1 MSNSGFTAALG
12 FANESTWGTAAART
26 PDNAITWDHPT
37 AGFRR
42 SAQNRAGSSGGAY
55 GAAAA
60 TSSAAVDTW
69 FSFTGTYDGTSVRL
83 YVDGVLEATTAIAPS
98 TAIAET
104 RITLA
109 LSGIASAGIVSPDV
123 LDVPPAPDVDD
134 ATGEDPWSANIP
146 ALLTHVGAYN
156 ANYNEDMMGFLIN
169 APAAYLKTDGADSES
184 VTNAYYDEAYTFPST
199 GFRIQLP
206 GVADTHRQPL
216 EIEVAQSYA
225 VEIPENPLTL
235 EVL

>member
-1 MSNSGFTAALG
+1 MAWSGAGAQYFERAGTRPGGAEFNAAWSVHARVRAASLPSG
-12 FANESTWGTAAART
+12 VQRSILNIRGTAAART

-104 RITLA
+104 RITLMNTPD
-109 LSGIASAGIVSPDV
+109 LTSGWAAGTQFSDGQVAECAV
-123 LDVPPAPDVDD
+123 WT
-134 ATGEDPWSANIP
+134 AT
-146 ALLTHVGAYN
+146 LTA
-156 ANYNEDMMGFLIN
+156 
-169 APAAYLKTDGADSES
+169 
-184 VTNAYYDEAYTFPST
+184 DEAASLGK
-199 GFRIQLP
+199 GFRPPRIRPQSLFFYAP
-206 GVADTHRQPL
+206 RVRDTHDMRG
-216 EIEVAQSYA
+216 E
-225 VEIPENPLTL
+225 PLTSFGAGA
-235 EVL
+235 VTDHPRVFG